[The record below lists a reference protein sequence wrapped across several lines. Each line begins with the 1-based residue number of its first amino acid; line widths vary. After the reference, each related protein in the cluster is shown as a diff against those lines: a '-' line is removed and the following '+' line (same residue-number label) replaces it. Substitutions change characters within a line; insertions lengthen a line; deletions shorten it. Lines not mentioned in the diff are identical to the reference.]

1 MNTMNAL
8 MTATFFAPMALLIV
22 TSLLTARTE
31 GPKVAASTSRRS
43 FVPLPTNRARVPA
56 ANEQRYL
63 EAA

>member
-8 MTATFFAPMALLIV
+8 MTATFFAPMALMLAR
-22 TSLLTARTE
+22 SLLTARTE
-31 GPKVAASTSRRS
+31 GPNVTAPRSRRTS
-43 FVPLPTNRARVPA
+43 LTPMPTNRARVP